1 MGLAAA
7 ERGAKYPGEAGP
19 IIRPPRHIHTAA
31 ASFSSPLSLV
41 WRADSDAT
49 TKEASVG
56 RSEEQ
61 DDDAGQCGSDSLVC
75 FVTMIRPHVRG

>member
-56 RSEEQ
+56 RSKEE
-61 DDDAGQCGSDSLVC
+61 DDGGQSGSDSLVC
-75 FVTMIRPHVRG
+75 FVMIRPYVRG